1 MSDAAQP
8 YSPGSGDDDF
18 NADLAGTTDG
28 MQSGGQRGINLR
40 PLIRIVRR
48 NGLLV
53 LGITALAAAAAY
65 WDTVTSPDV
74 YKSNFLLLVEPIT
87 PEETL
92 TDPGVVARGENS
104 ARQRQQIDYA
114 TQFVILKSREVLSDV
129 VDAVKPTFGEV
140 TLGKLRNNL
149 AVGQCCAR
157 EGGRGGNTK
166 IVEVAYEGSDPDE
179 VLAVLEATA
188 DRYLKYSLEERKSSI
203 TEGVKFIENQLPELE
218 QQVEVLQNQLQ
229 QLQENFQITDPATQ
243 GNQIAAQLADITA
256 RQLVAQQTLQ
266 AQEALYL
273 ALEQQLGLNPDQA
286 IAASTLSEEP
296 GYQSLLR
303 QRETVEAQIALES
316 GRFNQAA
323 PSLQLLQNQ
332 RQELLALEQQY
343 AANALGLDGAVVDGV
358 TTLPYQNSVRTNLI
372 QQMVDARNQVQMLQ
386 ASSDQL
392 AQSRLV
398 LEQQLQQFPTVS
410 RRFNEL
416 QRQLNL
422 STQTLDRLLAQ
433 RETLK
438 VEAAQSEFPW
448 EIISAPRLGL
458 DENGMPVP
466 VAKELPKNMGVGIV
480 AGLVAGIAAA
490 VLLDR
495 LRDVFF
501 APEDIQDAAKLL
513 VLATVPPLQEAGRL
527 NQYPDS
533 LQLRKQGEASDERH
547 DFLEAFRGLFARL
560 QFLYANPAASAI
572 AVCSPTAG
580 DGKSTVVVQL
590 AQAALDTG
598 RRVLVVDTNFAD
610 PFLHS
615 AMGITNTLGLSNVLQ
630 DDVAPT
636 DAIQPSM
643 LSERLFLLT
652 AGSHDGSTMGLLASE
667 RMETLTRQL
676 RQSYDLVI
684 YDTPALA
691 DYPDVNFLSAHTD
704 GLLMVINL
712 GKTKRTLAMQILDEL
727 NDFNL
732 PCLGVVANNTSGV
745 KLDYPS
751 SVTPSPS
758 GGLGRPSP
766 QQA

>member
-1 MSDAAQP
+1 MSEAAQP
-8 YSPGSGDDDF
+8 YSTRGDADF
-18 NADLAGTTDG
+18 QADLVGSADE
-28 MQSGGQRGINLR
+28 MQGGGQRGINLR
-40 PLIRIVRR
+40 PLIRTVRR

-53 LGITALAAAAAY
+53 LGITALAAGAAY
-65 WDTVTSPDV
+65 WKTIQSADI
-74 YKSNFLLLVEPIT
+74 YKSNLLLLVEPIT

-92 TDPGVVARGENS
+92 TDPGVVARGENT
-104 ARQRQQIDYA
+104 ARQRQQLDYA
-114 TQFVILKSREVLSDV
+114 TQFVILQSREVLSDV
-129 VDAVKPTFGEV
+129 VDEVQPTFQDV
-140 TLGKLRNNL
+140 TLGRLRSNL
-149 AVGQCCAR
+149 SVGQCCSG

-166 IVEVAYEGSDPDE
+166 IIEVAYQGYDPDE
-179 VLAVLEATA
+179 VLAVLDAIA

-203 TEGVKFIENQLPELE
+203 TEGVRFIDNQLPELE
-218 QQVEVLQNQLQ
+218 QRVEVLQSQMQ
-229 QLQENFQITDPATQ
+229 QLQEDFQLTNPDAQ

-256 RQLVAQQTLQ
+256 QQLVAQQSLQ

-273 ALEQQLGLNPDQA
+273 SLERQLGLTPDQA

-303 QRETVEAQIALES
+303 QREAVEAQIALES
-316 GRFNQAA
+316 GRFNAAA
-323 PSLQLLQNQ
+323 PSIQLLQNQ
-332 RQELLALEQQY
+332 RQELVALEQQY
-343 AANALGLDGAVVDGV
+343 AANALGLNGGTVGEA
-358 TTLPYQNSVRTNLI
+358 TALPFQNSVRTNLI

-392 AQSRLV
+392 AQSRAV
-398 LEQQLQQFPTVS
+398 LERQLQQFPAVA

-416 QRQLNL
+416 QRQLAL

-433 RETLK
+433 RETLR

-458 DENGMPVP
+458 DENGVPVP
-466 VAKELPKNMGVGIV
+466 VEKDLPQNMGVGIV

-490 VLLDR
+490 LLLER

-501 APEDIQDAAKLL
+501 APEDVQDAAKLP
-513 VLATVPPLQEAGRL
+513 VLATVPPLEEAAQLSR
-527 NQYPDS
+527 YPDG
-533 LQLRKQGEASDERH
+533 LQLRKQGAASGERQS
-547 DFLEAFRGLFARL
+547 FIESFRGLFARL
-560 QFLYANPAASAI
+560 QFLYANPAISAI
-572 AVCSPTAG
+572 SVCSPMAG

-598 RRVLVVDTNFAD
+598 RRVLVVDTNFPA

-615 AMGITNTLGLSNVLQ
+615 AMGVTNTLGLSNVLQ
-630 DDVAPT
+630 GGMSPT
-636 DAIQPSM
+636 DAVQPSM
-643 LSERLFLLT
+643 LSDRLFVLT
-652 AGSHDGSTMGLLASE
+652 AGNYGGATTGLLASE
-667 RMETLTRQL
+667 QMGAVARQL

-704 GLLMVINL
+704 GMLMVVSL
-712 GKTKRTLAMQILDEL
+712 GKTKRTLAMQILEEL

-732 PCLGVVANNTSGV
+732 PCLGMVVNNTSGV
-745 KLDYPS
+745 KLDYPP
-751 SVTPSPS
+751 SVTSSPA
-758 GGLGRPSP
+758 GGLGHHPSP